1 MITCFR
7 HYNIHTKSRS
17 RIPWH
22 YKGHLREWEKK
33 NHFIGVSVYLEVES
47 TNGGH
52 FFYVSYWRRDRHFTW
67 SSQPPEGSPAYSANG
82 LPSFLSYSLKTVSR
96 VRSRELNPRPPA
108 LQSNALPTE
117 LILSGLIIPE
127 SRSLP
132 CYSFNASGSPL

>member
-1 MITCFR
+1 M
-7 HYNIHTKSRS
+7 
-17 RIPWH
+17 
-22 YKGHLREWEKK
+22 REEKK
-33 NHFIGVSVYLEVES
+33 HFTGVSMYLEVES
-47 TNGGH
+47 ANWGH
-52 FFYVSYWRRDRHFTW
+52 YFYVSYWRRDRHVTW
-67 SSQPPEGSPAYSANG
+67 SSQPPEGPAACSAKG

-96 VRSRELNPRPPA
+96 VQSRELNPRPPA